1 MELTPLGIE
10 GAWLAESQ
18 VWSDERG
25 FFREWF
31 KSEDIEKATGKSFGI
46 EQANI
51 SVSSRGTLRGIHYSI
66 APRGQAKWVTCV
78 AGSIKDVIVDIRPE
92 SKTFGKWVEVELKG
106 DSGKA
111 VFISEGLGHGFIALE
126 DNTAV
131 AYLVSKPFS
140 HSHELEIN
148 PLDEEIGINW
158 GMDINGLKISDKDK
172 NAPTLAQRLTEG
184 KLPELEAY
192 VERI

>member
-10 GAWLAESQ
+10 GAWLAESP

-31 KSEDIEKATGKSFGI
+31 KSEDIEKVTGKSFGI

-51 SVSSRGTLRGIHYSI
+51 SVSSKGTLRGIHYSV

-92 SKTFGKWVEVELKG
+92 SKTFGKWVEVDLSSN
-106 DSGKA
+106 SGKA
-111 VFISEGLGHGFIALE
+111 VYIGEGLGHGFIALE

-131 AYLVSKPFS
+131 AYLVSTPFS
-140 HSHELEIN
+140 PSQEFEIN

-158 GMDINGLKISDKDK
+158 GLNLGELKISEKDK
-172 NAPTLAQRLTEG
+172 NAPTLIERLREG
-184 KLPELEAY
+184 KLS
-192 VERI
+192 

>member
-10 GAWLAESQ
+10 GAWLAESP

-31 KSEDIEKATGKSFGI
+31 KSEDIEKVTGKSFGI

-51 SVSSRGTLRGIHYSI
+51 SVSSKGTLRGIHYSV

-78 AGSIKDVIVDIRPE
+78 AGSIKDVIVDIRPA
-92 SKTFGKWVEVELKG
+92 SKTFGNWVAVDLSG
-106 DSGKA
+106 NLGKA
-111 VFISEGLGHGFIALE
+111 VFIGEGLGHGFIALE

-131 AYLVSKPFS
+131 AYLVSTPFS
-140 HSHELEIN
+140 PSHEFEID

-158 GMDINGLKISDKDK
+158 GLNLGDLKISEKDK
-172 NAPTLAQRLTEG
+172 SAPSLSARLADG
-184 KLPELEAY
+184 KLPN
-192 VERI
+192 